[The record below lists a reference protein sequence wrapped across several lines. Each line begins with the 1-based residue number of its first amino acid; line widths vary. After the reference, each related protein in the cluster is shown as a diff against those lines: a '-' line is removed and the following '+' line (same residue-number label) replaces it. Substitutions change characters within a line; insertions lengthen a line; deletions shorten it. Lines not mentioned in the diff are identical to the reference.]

1 MGARRKKSI
10 STITKRPP
18 AVLLELCSD
27 EKRIPS
33 SSSQI
38 EVKMINK
45 GERDIVTG
53 EAYSIEIFLNKKW
66 TEVPVSISY
75 EDIAYTIEAGE
86 EKNFICMLEGIS
98 EKGLYR
104 IKKPYSIDTE
114 KAYSLTEYAYAEFQI
129 SANKE
134 EGE

>member
-1 MGARRKKSI
+1 
-10 STITKRPP
+10 
-18 AVLLELCSD
+18 
-27 EKRIPS
+27 
-33 SSSQI
+33 
-38 EVKMINK
+38 
-45 GERDIVTG
+45 
-53 EAYSIEIFLNKKW
+53 
-66 TEVPVSISY
+66 
-75 EDIAYTIEAGE
+75 
-86 EKNFICMLEGIS
+86 MLEGIS